1 MVSLKKN
8 QSGFTI
14 VELLIVIVIIGIL
27 AGLVI
32 STFVG
37 VQQKA
42 RNSERQTDINSISGQ
57 LEAYYAKNSGY
68 PSLADL
74 NTGTWRSGNEIKVG
88 DADKALADPSAASSK
103 TLVSAAA
110 NHAYSYVP
118 GIDGT
123 ASTTCISPT
132 TSTGA
137 ANTASGTFCNTYI
150 LTATYEDNKS
160 PHDTYVKN
168 SAN

>member
-42 RNSERQTDINSISGQ
+42 RNSERQTDINTISGQ

-68 PSLADL
+68 PVLADV
-74 NTGTWRSGNEIKVG
+74 NNVAWRNANEVKVG
-88 DADKALADPSAASSK
+88 DASKALADPSKPEALE
-103 TLVSAAA
+103 TGRVLVAAA
-110 NHAYSYVP
+110 AAGKYVYTTVP
-118 GIDGT
+118 
-123 ASTTCISPT
+123 ASCVSPT
-132 TSTGA
+132 DNTGA
-137 ANTASGTFCNTYI
+137 ATTTGTFCTGYT
-150 LTATYEDNKS
+150 LTATYEDNKAT
-160 PHDTYVKN
+160 HDTYVKN

>member
-42 RNSERQTDINSISGQ
+42 RNSERQTDINTISGQ

-68 PSLADL
+68 PSQDDL
-74 NTGTWRSGNEIKVG
+74 NDPAYFYDANEIRLG
-88 DADKALADPSAASSK
+88 DDNKALADPSAPTTK
-103 TLVSAAA
+103 ELAAA
-110 NHAYSYVP
+110 PDDHVYAYVTTPANCVSP
-118 GIDGT
+118 TDDDGT
-123 ASTTCISPT
+123 A
-132 TSTGA
+132 
-137 ANTASGTFCNTYI
+137 NSGTFCTGYT
-150 LTATYEDNKS
+150 LTATYEDGKT
-160 PHDTYVKN
+160 PHDTYVKKSSN
-168 SAN
+168 

>member
-42 RNSERQTDINSISGQ
+42 RNSERQTDINTISGQ

-68 PSLADL
+68 PTRDDL
-74 NTGTWRSGNEIKVG
+74 NDFTNFHQANEIRLG
-88 DADKALADPSAASSK
+88 DDNKALADPSAPTVKVLAD
-103 TLVSAAA
+103 AAA
-110 NHAYSYVP
+110 DKVYSYVP
-118 GIDGT
+118 TPAG
-123 ASTTCISPT
+123 CISPT
-132 TSTGA
+132 VDDGTS
-137 ANTASGTFCNTYI
+137 NTTAGTFCSGYT
-150 LTATYEDNKS
+150 LTATYEDNKAT
-160 PHDTYVKN
+160 HDTYVKK

>member
-14 VELLIVIVIIGIL
+14 DELLIVIVIIGIL

-42 RNSERQTDINSISGQ
+42 RNCERQTDINTISTQ

-68 PSLADL
+68 PVLADIS
-74 NTGTWRSGNEIKVG
+74 GTTAGDTFRAANEIRLG
-88 DADKALADPSAASSK
+88 DDNKALADPSSPTIK
-103 TLVSAAA
+103 TLSSTVPSAVG
-110 NHAYSYVP
+110 NPYSYVTLP
-118 GIDGT
+118 AG
-123 ASTTCISPT
+123 CVSPT
-132 TSTGA
+132 TSTGGS
-137 ANTASGTFCNTYI
+137 NTGTFCTSYT
-150 LTATYEDNKS
+150 LTAFMEGNKVN
-160 PHDTYVKN
+160 PYVKR

>member
-42 RNSERQTDINSISGQ
+42 RNSERQTDINAISGQ
-57 LEAYYAKNSGY
+57 LEAYYVKNSGY
-68 PSLADL
+68 PSNTDL
-74 NTGTWRSGNEIKVG
+74 NNEDWRTNNEIRVG
-88 DADKALADPSAASSK
+88 DDDKALADPS
-103 TLVSAAA
+103 SATTKSLEDDAPTTVGG
-110 NHAYSYVP
+110 AYSYVP
-118 GIDGT
+118 EPSG
-123 ASTTCISPT
+123 CNSPT
-132 TSTGA
+132 NNANPPVSNATPFCTGY
-137 ANTASGTFCNTYI
+137 T
-150 LTATYEDNKS
+150 LTAFMEGNNVD
-160 PHDTYVKN
+160 PYVKK

>member
-42 RNSERQTDINSISGQ
+42 RNSERQTDINTISGQ

-68 PSLADL
+68 PTLANINSL
-74 NTGTWRSGNEIKVG
+74 TWRNANEIKVG
-88 DADKALADPSAASSK
+88 DASKALADPSKPETDEASRV
-103 TLVSAAA
+103 LVGTTTAGK
-110 NHAYSYVP
+110 YVYTTTP
-118 GIDGT
+118 
-123 ASTTCISPT
+123 ASCVSPT
-132 TSTGA
+132 DSSGA
-137 ANTASGTFCNTYI
+137 ATASGTFCTGYV

>member
-27 AGLVI
+27 AGLVM

-42 RNSERQTDINSISGQ
+42 RNSERQTDINTISGQ

-68 PSLADL
+68 PALADIS
-74 NTGTWRSGNEIKVG
+74 GTSAGDTFRAANEIRLG
-88 DADKALADPSAASSK
+88 DGNKALADPSAPTIT
-103 TLVSAAA
+103 TLGTTAPNSVGG
-110 NHAYSYVP
+110 AYSYEPLPTSCV
-118 GIDGT
+118 
-123 ASTTCISPT
+123 SPT

-137 ANTASGTFCNTYI
+137 PRTGTFCTSYT
-150 LTATYEDNKS
+150 LTAFMEGSTPK
-160 PHDTYVKN
+160 YVKK

>member
-37 VQQKA
+37 IQQKA
-42 RNSERQTDINSISGQ
+42 RNSERQTDINTISGQ
-57 LEAYYAKNSGY
+57 LEAYYAKYSGY
-68 PSLADL
+68 PTLTDL
-74 NTGTWRSGNEIKVG
+74 NTETWRSGNEIKLG
-88 DADKALADPSAASSK
+88 DDDKSLADPSKPDVKELFGTVADQQYAYTTLPASCVTPTNASG
-103 TLVSAAA
+103 VS
-110 NHAYSYVP
+110 
-118 GIDGT
+118 
-123 ASTTCISPT
+123 
-132 TSTGA
+132 
-137 ANTASGTFCNTYI
+137 NTGTFCSSYT
-150 LTATYEDNKS
+150 LTATYEDNKD
-160 PHDTYVKN
+160 PHEQWVKK

>member
-42 RNSERQTDINSISGQ
+42 RNSERQTDINTIAGQ

-74 NTGTWRSGNEIKVG
+74 NNTAWRSGNEIKVG
-88 DADKALADPSAASSK
+88 DSDKAMADPSAATTT
-103 TLVSAAA
+103 TLASAAA
-110 NHAYSYVP
+110 NNAYSYVP
-118 GIDGT
+118 GVDGT
-123 ASTTCISPT
+123 ASTTCVSPT
-132 TSTGA
+132 TSTG
-137 ANTASGTFCNTYI
+137 TATTTGTFCNTYV

-160 PHDTYVKN
+160 PHATWVVK